1 MSKNSKTAI
10 AEIKKLMKQ
19 FGFLAEE
26 TPLMSF
32 KLEDNTIL
40 QAEKLE
46 AGQSIN
52 KINDAFESVV
62 LEDGSYRLV
71 ENFSIEVKDGKIESV
86 KEIFVDAKLIDGT
99 VVKVE
104 GDSVVEGAK
113 VVVVTE
119 QGELPAPDGV
129 HELEDGSKIETKDGA
144 IVMVS
149 PVEVE
154 EVEDVASGPDAN
166 EMPPVGGE
174 KVDVEMI
181 DLLKEFIKKMSEKMN
196 AMEAKLSSVQSE
208 FNSFKKEPAGK
219 KISDGKK
226 EFNKQEISN
235 DIDAR
240 IATIMSMR
248 KLNK

>member
-86 KEIFVDAKLIDGT
+86 KEIFVDAKLVDGT

-104 GDSVVEGAK
+104 GDSVVEGAAVK
-113 VVVVTE
+113 VVTE

-129 HELEDGSKIETKDGA
+129 HELEDGSKIETKDGL
-144 IVMVS
+144 IVMVKAA
-149 PVEVE
+149 E
-154 EVEDVASGPDAN
+154 EEKPLEDAN
-166 EMPPVGGE
+166 EEAPEGGE
-174 KVDVEMI
+174 KVDVEMM
-181 DLLKEFIKKMSEKMN
+181 DLLKEFIKRMSDKMA
-196 AMEAKLSSVQSE
+196 AMEAQLSSVQND

-219 KISDGKK
+219 KISDGKT
-226 EFNKQEISN
+226 EFNKQENS
-235 DIDAR
+235 DDMDAK
-240 IATIMSMR
+240 INAIMSMR
-248 KLNK
+248 KITK

>member
-149 PVEVE
+149 PAEVE